1 LLESDDKD
9 TIKNAVKDALYFLD
23 ENENEDGRKKS
34 YPEELKEV
42 ELWKMFAAQSFLLF
56 L

>member
-1 LLESDDKD
+1 MKMAGKRA
-9 TIKNAVKDALYFLD
+9 T
-23 ENENEDGRKKS
+23 
-34 YPEELKEV
+34 EELKEV